1 VGFSLNFLNQA
12 LTTFAMIGHV
22 KRHYPETRIIVGGG
36 LVTSWMRNPLWSNP
50 FAHLAEWVAGD
61 GEGPLLSR
69 FGIEQT
75 QAWYC
80 PDYRDFLDN
89 DYLSPG
95 RVLPFC
101 TSGGCYWRK
110 CRFCPETAEKNPY
123 HAMAVPTVMDQLDD
137 LVESVG
143 PGLIHLVDN
152 ALSPALLKAM
162 DDRKV
167 KTPWYGFARMTPQL
181 AAPDLCRSLKQSGCV
196 MLKLGLE
203 SGDANVLRQMNK
215 GVDLAL
221 ASRILDQLHR
231 AGIATYVYL
240 LFGTPAED
248 EAAAEKTM
256 AFVVD
261 HSEKIGFLNIAV
273 FNLPYFADEA
283 EVLQT
288 RLFYDGDLSLYREF
302 THPLGWERPLIRRF
316 LDKQFKKHPRIAAI
330 VHRDPPVFG
339 SNHAP
344 FFCMS

>member
-1 VGFSLNFLNQA
+1 MN
-12 LTTFAMIGHV
+12 
-22 KRHYPETRIIVGGG
+22 
-36 LVTSWMRNPLWSNP
+36 
-50 FAHLAEWVAGD
+50 
-61 GEGPLLSR
+61 
-69 FGIEQT
+69 
-75 QAWYC
+75 
-80 PDYRDFLDN
+80 
-89 DYLSPG
+89 
-95 RVLPFC
+95 
-101 TSGGCYWRK
+101 
-110 CRFCPETAEKNPY
+110 
-123 HAMAVPTVMDQLDD
+123 
-137 LVESVG
+137 
-143 PGLIHLVDN
+143 
-152 ALSPALLKAM
+152 
-162 DDRKV
+162 DRKV